1 MTFERGNGICGC
13 RHDDSTPVSQ
23 ATDAH
28 CPGRSCC
35 WQLFTPRR
43 VTNHT
48 PEDEETDMTLLAWA
62 NFPFALLFLLAW
74 SCGPLWMVLKRPDTS
89 PDHADAHAYLAAK
102 AAHAEAAEP
111 APAAA

>member
-1 MTFERGNGICGC
+1 
-13 RHDDSTPVSQ
+13 
-23 ATDAH
+23 
-28 CPGRSCC
+28 
-35 WQLFTPRR
+35 
-43 VTNHT
+43 
-48 PEDEETDMTLLAWA
+48 MTLLAWA

-74 SCGPLWMVLKRPDTS
+74 SGIPLWMVLKRPDTS